1 MRTKIYNFISS
12 GFGVGYFPFFQ
23 GTVASFAVLFP
34 IWYIKQHYET
44 FVLINIIIFFKF
56 ISFISISKTIN
67 NLEDKD
73 PKFVV
78 IDEYVG
84 QSIALIFCGQSLL
97 EYFIAFLGFRVL
109 DIFKPYPI
117 SYFDNQKNT
126 YGVLMDD
133 IFAGTIV
140 ALLYLI
146 Y

>member
-1 MRTKIYNFISS
+1 MLS
-12 GFGVGYFPFFQ
+12 
-23 GTVASFAVLFP
+23 LFLLFS
-34 IWYIKQHYET
+34 IFTLSECH
-44 FVLINIIIFFKF
+44 IIFSNDYCNFNSVDRCLDTYF
-56 ISFISISKTIN
+56 CSWCNISKTIN

-146 Y
+146 YYEI